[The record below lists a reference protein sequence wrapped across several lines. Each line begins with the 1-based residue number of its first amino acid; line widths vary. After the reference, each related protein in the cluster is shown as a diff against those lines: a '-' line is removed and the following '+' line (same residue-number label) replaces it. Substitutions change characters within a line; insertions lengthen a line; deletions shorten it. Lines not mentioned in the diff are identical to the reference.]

1 MTEPLYPVT
10 IIRTRY
16 GGVYE
21 GGDWAAFNC
30 DEWDVPG
37 DATAGDPECEA
48 FWREPKAV
56 RVGVGGTPDQAL
68 AALLRAVGDGA
79 PLVSG
84 EKGAR
89 DLVARS
95 VTGVMHACPAP
106 TSPGKAAEEARIIE
120 SAANVARAQVEGIA
134 AFARALRAGAVD
146 RMNEGT

>member
-68 AALLRAVGDGA
+68 AALLRVVGGA
-79 PLVSG
+79 PSPTIRENTPHLA
-84 EKGAR
+84 AR
-89 DLVARS
+89 P
-95 VTGVMHACPAP
+95 VTGVMHVCAAP
-106 TSPGKAAEEARIIE
+106 KPPNK
-120 SAANVARAQVEGIA
+120 
-134 AFARALRAGAVD
+134 
-146 RMNEGT
+146 